1 MALEDFAETV
11 SPRYFIS
18 LPLIVSFSKSLPN
31 HKQSEMD
38 EIERVGVFIDND
50 QMSTGIW
57 FMQTMVT
64 VVSMDVSH
72 ALVH

>member
-1 MALEDFAETV
+1 MALEDFAEAV

-18 LPLIVSFSKSLPN
+18 LPLIVSFSTSLPN

-50 QMSTGIW
+50 QTSTEIW
-57 FMQTMVT
+57 FKQTMAI
-64 VVSMDVSH
+64 VVSMDMSH